1 LPRANNRQHRALGC
15 RPVDRLDADR
25 AAMLTLPPV
34 APTTGWA
41 VSARLPRDH
50 YVRLDSNDYSVHPV
64 AVGRRVEVRADLET
78 VTVTLAGREVARH
91 QRCWAKHQSFTEPE
105 HANAAAAMRAQQ
117 THRSPPAEEVERRSL
132 TDYDAAFGLD
142 EQVA

>member
-1 LPRANNRQHRALGC
+1 
-15 RPVDRLDADR
+15 
-25 AAMLTLPPV
+25 
-34 APTTGWA
+34 
-41 VSARLPRDH
+41 
-50 YVRLDSNDYSVHPV
+50 
-64 AVGRRVEVRADLET
+64 

-105 HANAAAAMRAQQ
+105 QANAAAAMRAQQ
-117 THRSPPAEEVERRSL
+117 THRSPPADEVERRSL